1 MVKRL
6 IYVLGFILSFI
17 ELILSFFNKSLCDAY
32 SCKLVASYV
41 KYGESVIIFLGVIV
55 FLLLIVLEL
64 SKTRLKEYI
73 IDALLISAFAT
84 EGLLLSFQ
92 IFSLKVICYFC
103 FSVFLIFLALVI
115 LRLFQRHYSMFF
127 ALVSFASV
135 FFMGFLILP
144 NLSPLQSGYDL
155 FYSKACPHCEK
166 TIEFLEKTHI
176 SVNKYNAQDYKN
188 FLNNIGINEV
198 PVLFINLPHEKKF
211 IVGQE
216 NIERY
221 FGSNSQQNN
230 YDFQKTYNNFF
241 NNGQTCI
248 LGDNCT
254 K

>member
-1 MVKRL
+1 MKIA
-6 IYVLGFILSFI
+6 IYVLGFTLSLI

-32 SCKLVASYV
+32 SCKLVANYV
-41 KYGESVIIFLGVIV
+41 KYGESVLIFIGVVV

-64 SKTRLKEYI
+64 SKIRSKEHI
-73 IDALLISAFAT
+73 IDALLISALST
-84 EGLLLSFQ
+84 EGLLISFQ

-103 FSVFLIFLALVI
+103 FSVFSIFLVLVV
-115 LRLFQRHYSMFF
+115 LRLSQKHNSMLF
-127 ALVSFASV
+127 ALISFVSV

-176 SVNKYNAQDYKN
+176 NVNKYNAQDYKN

-221 FGSNSQQNN
+221 FESNSQHSYN
-230 YDFQKTYNNFF
+230 FQKTNNNFF